1 MPSPRTPRPTIT
13 SVAERAGV
21 SKSLVSLVIR
31 GAPNVSDAR
40 RAAVLRAAAELGYR
54 PNLAARSLVER
65 RSRTLGV
72 LISDLHNPFFA
83 EVIDGVSEAAEAR
96 ELRIVLGSGHRAAAT
111 EADVIES
118 FLQQDVE
125 GLIMLGPA
133 LDEATLAAMAA
144 AAPTVVV
151 GRRPSGV
158 DGFDVIVNDDAVGA
172 EQAVEHLAGLGHR
185 RIAHI
190 EGDAGGTAAER
201 RAGYEAA
208 MRRRGL
214 GDEIL
219 VAAGDSSEAGGHR
232 GATTLLEAHVRPTA
246 ILAYNDLAAVGALNA
261 LTEAGL
267 DVPGDVS
274 LVGYDNT
281 YLASIRHI
289 SLTSVDQ
296 PRQEMGRLAVV
307 TVEDHETPRGRVHVL
322 APRLCV
328 RHSSG
333 PPPATPG
340 R

>member
-1 MPSPRTPRPTIT
+1 MASPRGSRPTIT

-40 RAAVLRAAAELGYR
+40 REAVLRAAAELGYR
-54 PNLAARSLVER
+54 PNLAARTLVER

-83 EVIDGVSEAAEAR
+83 EVIDGVTDAAEAR
-96 ELRIVLGSGHRAAAT
+96 DLRLVLGSGHRAAAT

-125 GLIMLGPA
+125 GLILLGPA
-133 LDEATLAAMAA
+133 LDEATLAAVAA

-151 GRRPSGV
+151 ARRPAAV

-172 EQAVEHLAGLGHR
+172 ELAVEHLAGLGHR

-190 EGDAGGTAAER
+190 AGDEGGTAAER

-219 VAAGDSSEAGGHR
+219 VAPGDSSEEGGQR
-232 GATTLLEAHVRPTA
+232 GATALLPKRPTA

-267 DVPGDVS
+267 DVPADVS

-281 YLASIRHI
+281 SLASIRHI

-296 PRQEMGRLAVV
+296 PRREMGRLAVAA
-307 TVEDHETPRGRVHVL
+307 VEDDPRGRVHVL
-322 APRLCV
+322 PPSLRV
-328 RHSSG
+328 RRSTG
-333 PPPATPG
+333 AA